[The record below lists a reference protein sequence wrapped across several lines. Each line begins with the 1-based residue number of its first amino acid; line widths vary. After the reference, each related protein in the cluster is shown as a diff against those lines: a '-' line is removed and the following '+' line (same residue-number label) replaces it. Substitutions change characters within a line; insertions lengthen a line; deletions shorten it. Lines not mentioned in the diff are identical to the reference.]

1 VKRKWK
7 AEPQTQAEVRDCSV
21 ELSGE
26 QLQKINAGPQQI
38 NFKTVFVK
46 SSTTKSFIVTNDLR
60 QHIYVRLLVDQY
72 SELQQSSPL
81 SQVIP
86 PGQEAGFDI
95 VFCSET
101 TKTFSA
107 PITYYINDR
116 PFNFLV
122 QAQADPVVL
131 DVSQKVL
138 RFAFSD
144 ENMDMSVTEQLVIS
158 NHGNASA
165 SYRWQVPASRAF
177 VPEPAEDVVAAG
189 SSKSVQVTF
198 HPTGQKSEEE
208 RLVLSIDDGNS
219 IDVTCLGIVNEAR
232 CAFMEKPLDFGNIPV
247 GLAAKEQ
254 PLHIK
259 NSMRTTAIFHVECD
273 SEELTISPTKG
284 RIGAEQ
290 KMLFT
295 VGFISHVEAD
305 FQADIT
311 VNIRGGKPLKM
322 PVRACAKIPAIEIA
336 EAGLDFGGITL
347 GDSKTLSL
355 TVYNHSDI
363 PAKLILDIREYPEFE
378 IILPP

>member
-95 VFCSET
+95 VFCSKE

-131 DVSQKVL
+131 DVSKKVL
-138 RFAFSD
+138 RFEFSD
-144 ENMDMSVTEQLVIS
+144 ENMDMTVTEQLVIS

-165 SYRWQVPASRAF
+165 SYKWQVPPGMAF
-177 VPEPAEDVVAAG
+177 VPEPLEDEVAAG

-198 HPTGQKSEEE
+198 RPTGQKEGKSYIEEE
-208 RLVLSIDDGNS
+208 LLVL
-219 IDVTCLGIVNEAR
+219 
-232 CAFMEKPLDFGNIPV
+232 
-247 GLAAKEQ
+247 
-254 PLHIK
+254 
-259 NSMRTTAIFHVECD
+259 
-273 SEELTISPTKG
+273 
-284 RIGAEQ
+284 
-290 KMLFT
+290 
-295 VGFISHVEAD
+295 
-305 FQADIT
+305 
-311 VNIRGGKPLKM
+311 
-322 PVRACAKIPAIEIA
+322 
-336 EAGLDFGGITL
+336 
-347 GDSKTLSL
+347 
-355 TVYNHSDI
+355 
-363 PAKLILDIREYPEFE
+363 
-378 IILPP
+378 

>member
-1 VKRKWK
+1 M
-7 AEPQTQAEVRDCSV
+7 

-95 VFCSET
+95 VFCSGT

-131 DVSQKVL
+131 DVSKKVL
-138 RFAFSD
+138 RFEFSD

-165 SYRWQVPASRAF
+165 SYRW
-177 VPEPAEDVVAAG
+177 
-189 SSKSVQVTF
+189 
-198 HPTGQKSEEE
+198 
-208 RLVLSIDDGNS
+208 
-219 IDVTCLGIVNEAR
+219 
-232 CAFMEKPLDFGNIPV
+232 
-247 GLAAKEQ
+247 
-254 PLHIK
+254 
-259 NSMRTTAIFHVECD
+259 
-273 SEELTISPTKG
+273 
-284 RIGAEQ
+284 
-290 KMLFT
+290 
-295 VGFISHVEAD
+295 
-305 FQADIT
+305 
-311 VNIRGGKPLKM
+311 
-322 PVRACAKIPAIEIA
+322 
-336 EAGLDFGGITL
+336 
-347 GDSKTLSL
+347 
-355 TVYNHSDI
+355 
-363 PAKLILDIREYPEFE
+363 
-378 IILPP
+378 

>member
-1 VKRKWK
+1 
-7 AEPQTQAEVRDCSV
+7 
-21 ELSGE
+21 
-26 QLQKINAGPQQI
+26 
-38 NFKTVFVK
+38 
-46 SSTTKSFIVTNDLR
+46 
-60 QHIYVRLLVDQY
+60 
-72 SELQQSSPL
+72 
-81 SQVIP
+81 
-86 PGQEAGFDI
+86 
-95 VFCSET
+95 
-101 TKTFSA
+101 
-107 PITYYINDR
+107 
-116 PFNFLV
+116 
-122 QAQADPVVL
+122 
-131 DVSQKVL
+131 
-138 RFAFSD
+138 
-144 ENMDMSVTEQLVIS
+144 
-158 NHGNASA
+158 
-165 SYRWQVPASRAF
+165 
-177 VPEPAEDVVAAG
+177 
-189 SSKSVQVTF
+189 
-198 HPTGQKSEEE
+198 
-208 RLVLSIDDGNS
+208 
-219 IDVTCLGIVNEAR
+219 
-232 CAFMEKPLDFGNIPV
+232 MEKPLDFGNIPV